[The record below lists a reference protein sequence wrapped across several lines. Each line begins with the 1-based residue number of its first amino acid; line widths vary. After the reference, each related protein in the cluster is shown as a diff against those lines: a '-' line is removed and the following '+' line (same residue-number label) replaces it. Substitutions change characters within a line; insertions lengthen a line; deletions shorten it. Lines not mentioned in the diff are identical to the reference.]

1 MKLTAFSHPIV
12 NKAYKRLTPLI
23 GSKKTASY
31 FTLTLSLFTLSFF
44 GIFAIRPTLV
54 TAISLI
60 KQVSDL
66 KKLYTDY
73 ENKIGNLIRAQG
85 EYEKIRGELP
95 LIDAALPANSSFG
108 SLAKIIEKF
117 ASQENFTI
125 NQFQIDPVPVSN
137 PPSSGKLYDY
147 EFTLV
152 GTGRYSSLSSF
163 LSHLIN
169 WKRIINIKSL
179 EFAQA
184 GGTTSA
190 QIRLSLKASTYY
202 EP

>member
-1 MKLTAFSHPIV
+1 MKLTAFSHPLV

-54 TAISLI
+54 TAISLVR
-60 KQVSDL
+60 QVSDL
-66 KKLYTDY
+66 RKLYTDY
-73 ENKIGNLIRAQG
+73 ENKIGNLIRGQA

-95 LIDAALPANSSFG
+95 LIDEALPSNSSFATV
-108 SLAKIIEKF
+108 AKAIEKF

-125 NQFQIDPVPVSN
+125 NQFQIDPVPISN
-137 PPSSGKLYDY
+137 PTPAGKLYDY
-147 EFTLV
+147 EFTLA
-152 GTGRYSSLSSF
+152 GTGRYSALSSF
-163 LSHLIN
+163 LNHLIN
-169 WKRIINIKSL
+169 WRRIVNIKSL
-179 EFAQA
+179 EFTQA
-184 GGTTSA
+184 GGTSSA
-190 QIRLSLKASTYY
+190 QIKLSLKAAVYY

>member
-44 GIFAIRPTLV
+44 GIFAIRPTLI

-60 KQVSDL
+60 KKVSDL
-66 KKLYTDY
+66 RKLYTDY

-85 EYEKIRGELP
+85 EYEKIREELP
-95 LIDAALPANSSFG
+95 LIDAALPSNSSFSG
-108 SLAKIIEKF
+108 LAKTIEKF
-117 ASQENFTI
+117 AAQENFTI
-125 NQFQIDPVPVSN
+125 NQFQIDPVPISN

-152 GTGRYSSLSSF
+152 GSGRYSSLSSF
-163 LSHLIN
+163 LSHLTN
-169 WKRIINIKSL
+169 WKRIVNIKSL
-179 EFAQA
+179 EFTQA
-184 GGTTSA
+184 GGTASG